1 MSSVLQGSFLR
12 HGRAGL
18 GTFGLLGPAGHDHLD
33 AWHMCEERL
42 RRLGVVM
49 ASMSHRTCK
58 NLCLSALLWKA
69 HA

>member
-1 MSSVLQGSFLR
+1 MLQGSFLR
-12 HGRAGL
+12 QSRAGL
-18 GTFGLLGPAGHDHLD
+18 GTFGLPGPAGHDNLD
-33 AWHMCEERL
+33 AGHVGEERL

-58 NLCLSALLWKA
+58 GLGFRVYKCPFLKA